1 MADTLDYQALGSRI
15 RKARE
20 AMGLTQESFAELCS
34 LSAAHIGHIERGTRI
49 PSLDTLHTISR
60 KLGIGIDALLF
71 DSHVEN
77 VGLNDIAAA
86 IQGKGKDKTARF
98 MSMVRML
105 ANHIDEI

>member
-1 MADTLDYQALGSRI
+1 
-15 RKARE
+15 
-20 AMGLTQESFAELCS
+20 
-34 LSAAHIGHIERGTRI
+34 
-49 PSLDTLHTISR
+49 LDTLHTISR
-60 KLGIGIDALLF
+60 TLGIGIDALLF